1 MIALVFETISN
12 FDNKRKRMQ
21 RQKKMSVERNNTN
34 ELGDYSTIEPIEAPW
49 LVAQNLSTL
58 KSKDLKKIINDQNE
72 EILALK
78 LRNFEAQIEINQ
90 RNDEIKRMKEYI
102 VHREKIAVHSRMK

>member
-1 MIALVFETISN
+1 MAFETIFN

-34 ELGDYSTIEPIEAPW
+34 EFGDYSTIEPIEAPW
-49 LVAQNLSTL
+49 LAKNLNTL
-58 KSKDLKKIINDQNE
+58 EPKNLKKIINDQNE

-90 RNDEIKRMKEYI
+90 RDDEIKRMKEYI